1 MQEDIKKRF
10 SELCISESYAVRG
23 LSAEEGIGIYNEK
36 RLHRI
41 LKRTFC
47 NNENF
52 FEVKVGRYTADVLVE
67 GKIYEIQCRALA
79 PLKDKITYYLESTD
93 YEVCVVHPIIVKRT
107 IVRAERET
115 GEISYVR
122 RSPLREYP
130 EFILPLLYHLQEFIA
145 NERFSILLALVEVEE
160 YRYSNAVRYRRTG
173 KYDNEVFPTALVE
186 TIELRGVEDYVEF
199 LPKELIGKEFC
210 AADYMP
216 YTKLRGR
223 DVYSALNLLAYL
235 GLIDKRVEGRK
246 NIYNA

>member
-47 NNENF
+47 DNDNF
-52 FEVKVGRYTADVLVE
+52 FEIKVGRYTADVLVE

-79 PLKDKITYYLESTD
+79 PLKDKIAYYLESTD

-145 NERFSILLALVEVEE
+145 NERFSILLAVVEVEE
-160 YRYSNAVRYRRTG
+160 YRYS
-173 KYDNEVFPTALVE
+173 
-186 TIELRGVEDYVEF
+186 
-199 LPKELIGKEFC
+199 
-210 AADYMP
+210 
-216 YTKLRGR
+216 
-223 DVYSALNLLAYL
+223 LL
-235 GLIDKRVEGRK
+235 
-246 NIYNA
+246 